1 MKSTHLKHLVLGILH
16 VREKKTSRK
25 GHCREAPKFRYREGR
40 NGHKEADKLEGLTEY
55 EAPI

>member
-40 NGHKEADKLEGLTEY
+40 NGHKVTGKQRAE
-55 EAPI
+55 